1 MFQFCHARAH
11 DPNTGKNTGKNTGEN
26 TGKNTGKILE
36 KIQEKYKK
44 NTGEKLKSETFAF
57 GPLGFAESNKFQFGL
72 TVNCTDNRD
81 LKRVDHTTHWIVDQ
95 THGARGGADLAR
107 AARV

>member
-11 DPNTGKNTGKNTGEN
+11 DPNTGKNTGENTGEN

-44 NTGEKLKSETFAF
+44 NTGLTGEKLKSETFSSYVMVRRDQIF
-57 GPLGFAESNKFQFGL
+57 GGPN
-72 TVNCTDNRD
+72 
-81 LKRVDHTTHWIVDQ
+81 
-95 THGARGGADLAR
+95 
-107 AARV
+107 